1 MPEYVLERVWEYAPK
16 RMTSCP
22 YQGRHIMEQPKNKV
36 CGADIHKK
44 FLIATILS
52 SVIWAGFKAYVRSG
66 QRCIARLVPEIA
78 HRHAAI
84 EAPYSFA
91 MPEQAYSQSRLSRR
105 SWQARPP
112 RFS

>member
-1 MPEYVLERVWEYAPK
+1 
-16 RMTSCP
+16 
-22 YQGRHIMEQPKNKV
+22 MEQPKNKV

-91 MPEQAYSQSRLSRR
+91 MPEQAYSQGRGISEELASQTTSVLMRWPNSAGGPGHKGLS
-105 SWQARPP
+105 
-112 RFS
+112 

>member
-1 MPEYVLERVWEYAPK
+1 
-16 RMTSCP
+16 
-22 YQGRHIMEQPKNKV
+22 MEQLKNKV

-52 SVIWAGFKAYVRSG
+52 SVIWAGFEAYVRSG

-84 EAPYSFA
+84 EAPYSEA
-91 MPEQAYSQSRLSRR
+91 IPEQGLQPKQTISEELASQTTSVLMRWPNSAGGPGHKGLS
-105 SWQARPP
+105 
-112 RFS
+112 

>member
-1 MPEYVLERVWEYAPK
+1 
-16 RMTSCP
+16 
-22 YQGRHIMEQPKNKV
+22 MEQLKNKV

-52 SVIWAGFKAYVRSG
+52 SVIWAGFEAYVRSG

-84 EAPYSFA
+84 EAPYSEA
-91 MPEQAYSQSRLSRR
+91 MPEQAYSQGR
-105 SWQARPP
+105 SISEELASQTTSVLMRWPNSAGGPACQGPP
-112 RFS
+112 